1 MRRARH
7 TGQNHSSSYCR
18 PRPVWQGT
26 ERRGC
31 CQQERELKPH
41 YRSTIVSPA
50 FIFFSSKCFPPVF
63 AYRLRFSN
71 AGISCTRCI
80 NGTRVIGVA
89 LLRNRA
95 GDSEKSSPRGL
106 GAGLVPA
113 APPRGFVRNK
123 TTSRNRHQARA
134 PCDRADAETTVKKR
148 RADRFTTLSKH
159 KQVQGHCKLH
169 DTERPVSRVR
179 DSSRTNHSYSLAS
192 PHLLGG
198 PY

>member
-1 MRRARH
+1 MRRARR

-50 FIFFSSKCFPPVF
+50 FIFFSSKCFPPVY

-80 NGTRVIGVA
+80 NSTRVIGVA

-134 PCDRADAETTVKKR
+134 PCDRADAETTATVKKR
-148 RADRFTTLSKH
+148 RATASPPCPSTNKYKVTANYTTPNGPSAEC
-159 KQVQGHCKLH
+159 V
-169 DTERPVSRVR
+169 TPPVPI
-179 DSSRTNHSYSLAS
+179 TALAS
-192 PHLLGG
+192 LHPTF
-198 PY
+198 